1 MEGSF
6 GVIFF
11 LFFLL
16 VAGIG
21 YYVWKREQERIAGI
35 AAYAAQ
41 VGAEY
46 YPHAAD
52 LSGGWFS
59 GPSGIGRVVEK
70 VRAFGAKGPFEKGHS
85 RRASH
90 ALLFP
95 DEKRLRLTTF
105 DYQYKITT
113 SNGKSTQTT
122 TYPFRVLIAEV
133 PMQLPPLELEPEHLG
148 HRIAEKFGM
157 REIEFELEEFNRK
170 YFVRCSDREGAFA
183 LLDQQMMEH
192 LLRAYPFQVVCN
204 GPYFLMAESGMQ
216 TAADIDRMAGAA
228 RAFVRHIPEYL
239 WRDRAIP
246 GRFE

>member
-6 GVIFF
+6 VVVILVF
-11 LFFLL
+11 LALAIGL
-16 VAGIG
+16 G
-21 YYVWKREQERIAGI
+21 YYVWKKEQERIAGI

-46 YPHAAD
+46 FPHAAD

-70 VRAFGAKGPFEKGHS
+70 IQAFGAKGPFEKGHS
-85 RRASH
+85 RKASH

-95 DEKRLRLTTF
+95 NEDRLRLTAF
-105 DYQYKITT
+105 DYEYKITT

-122 TYPFRVLIAEV
+122 TYPFRVLIGEV
-133 PMQLPPLELEPEHLG
+133 PMHLPPLELEPEHVG
-148 HRIAEKFGM
+148 HRIAERFGM
-157 REIEFELEEFNRK
+157 REIEFELDEFNRK

-183 LLDQQMMEH
+183 LLNQQMMEH
-192 LLRAYPFQVVCN
+192 LLRAHPFRVVCA
-204 GPYFLMAESGMQ
+204 GPHFLLAESGKQ
-216 TAADIDRMAGAA
+216 TAADIERMANAA
-228 RAFVRHIPEYL
+228 RGFLEHVPEYL

-246 GRFE
+246 GKFA